1 VLVNVREAL
10 SKKRCINIFE
20 EKLLATVETLK
31 MSYLGSA

>member
-10 SKKRCINIFE
+10 AKKRRINIFK
-20 EKLLATVETLK
+20 EKLFATVETLK